1 MKVEDITFED
11 YKRIAIERRLRFS
24 CYFNNNGLLNEELLY
39 EVYYNAT
46 HSMSTGK
53 INDEGDMNA
62 FIVGTLEGCKGSS
75 MDSLISTNN
84 EIRKSEALSNS

>member
-24 CYFNNNGLLNEELLY
+24 CYFNNNGFLNEELLY
-39 EVYYNAT
+39 EVFFNAT
-46 HSMSTGK
+46 HSMSTAE
-53 INDEGDMNA
+53 IRDEDDKHV

-84 EIRKSEALSNS
+84 EIRKSEALRNS